1 MMINLENMNQ
11 EQLLEL
17 RDEITK
23 RLPDIT
29 TLDLSSELVGTY
41 LKLKELLENSLEEL
55 GDVSPN
61 KLATLV
67 NSINSSLRQLTEFQ
81 KELYNVNR
89 QRAFE
94 QAIYR
99 TFENADKSLKEIFLK
114 LLEEE
119 LETI

>member
-1 MMINLENMNQ
+1 MINLENMNQ

-41 LKLKELLENSLEEL
+41 LKLKELLEDSLEEL